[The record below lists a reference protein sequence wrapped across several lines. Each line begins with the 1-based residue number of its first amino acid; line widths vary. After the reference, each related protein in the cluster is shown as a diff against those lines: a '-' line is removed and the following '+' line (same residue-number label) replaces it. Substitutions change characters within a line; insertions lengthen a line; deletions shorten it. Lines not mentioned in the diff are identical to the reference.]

1 VSRAAIEK
9 KSGITERRIKAPPMF
24 DDDSKID
31 PSQGVV
37 AYLCAEFGVDERLP
51 IYAGG
56 LGVLAG
62 DHLKTASDLDLPL
75 VAVGLLYRE
84 GYFRQ
89 TLDGAGQQHAQPD
102 PLDLGTR
109 GLHALRD
116 ARGQPL
122 EVLVPMADHALHLN
136 VWRYDV
142 GRVPLFLLDADH
154 PSNSEADRAV
164 TARLYG
170 GGSDT
175 RLLQEIVLGIG
186 AVRALRALGL
196 QPSVWHLNEGHA
208 AFSALERIR
217 EAVQGGL
224 SFGAARELVAART
237 VFTTHTPVPAG
248 HDVFTHGQLHHW
260 LGEYLGS
267 LQTTERKLFELG
279 SDHRGGHRFNMTALA
294 LRTSRFHNGVSRIH
308 GDVASRAE
316 AHIWP
321 GTPPA
326 LNPITYVTNA
336 VHLPTFLA
344 PEWRE
349 RLARE
354 VPDWRRR
361 PLTPADTA
369 WIGTLARE
377 EFAGVRHALK
387 RRLLDTLRARLEAQH
402 HRNGLDPGEAARAV
416 GRLAQE
422 DPLVL
427 GFARRFA
434 TYKRAALLLH
444 EPERLLRLLSRDD
457 RPTLLV
463 FAGKA
468 HPHDAGG
475 QELIRRLYQ
484 TALQP
489 EFLGRLLVVEGYDIA
504 LASALVQGCDVWLNT
519 PEFPMEAS
527 GTSGMK
533 AAVNGGVNVSILDGW
548 WAEGCD
554 GQNGYGLEP
563 VDGLP
568 PAERD
573 RAEARVLLDVLEGE
587 VQRLYF
593 EDRADWERR
602 SRHAMR
608 TLIPTFG
615 SARMLR
621 DYMTRLYRPA
631 AAHGRRMSERNSR
644 SAVEFKR
651 WKKLLESQAPGVGV
665 DVRSRTPI
673 EVRVALNGLHAED
686 LRVEA
691 GGPEGDQVELPL
703 LRQDPEHADFGGVA
717 LPAGASQLRV
727 LPAHTLMAHRYELGC
742 IAVRDLV

>member
-1 VSRAAIEK
+1 
-9 KSGITERRIKAPPMF
+9 MF
-24 DDDSKID
+24 DDDSNID
-31 PSQGVV
+31 PGQGVV

-62 DHLKTASDLDLPL
+62 DHLKTASDLGLPL

-89 TLDGAGQQHAQPD
+89 TLDAIGQQHAQPD
-102 PLDLGTR
+102 PLDPVAL

-154 PSNSEADRAV
+154 PANTEVDRAV
-164 TARLYG
+164 TARLYS

-217 EAVQGGL
+217 EGVQGGL
-224 SFGAARELVAART
+224 SFGAARELVAACT

-260 LGEYLGS
+260 LGEYFGS
-267 LQTTERKLFELG
+267 LQTTERKLLALG
-279 SDHRGGHRFNMTALA
+279 SDHRGGHRFNMTAFA
-294 LRTSRFHNGVSRIH
+294 LRNSRFHNGVSRIH
-308 GDVASRAE
+308 GGVASRAE

-321 GTPPA
+321 NTPPE

-344 PEWRE
+344 PEWRD
-349 RLARE
+349 RLAQA
-354 VPDWRRR
+354 VPDWTRR
-361 PLTPADTA
+361 PLEAADTA
-369 WIGTLARE
+369 WIDAMSGD
-377 EFAGVRHALK
+377 EFGDVRRQLK
-387 RRLLDTLRARLEAQH
+387 RRLLGTLRDRLVAQH
-402 HRNGLDPGEAARAV
+402 ARNGLDPQQTARAV
-416 GRLAQE
+416 SRLDQE

-434 TYKRAALLLH
+434 TYKRATLLLSD
-444 EPERLLRLLSRDD
+444 PDRLLKLLTRDD

-468 HPHDAGG
+468 HPHDGGG
-475 QELIRRLYQ
+475 QDLIRRLYQ

-489 EFLGRLLVVEGYDIA
+489 EFIGRLLVVEGYDIA
-504 LASALVQGCDVWLNT
+504 FARALVQGCDVWLNT

-554 GQNGYGLEP
+554 GENGYGLAP
-563 VDGLP
+563 VDALQ

-573 RAEARVLLDVLEGE
+573 RAEARALLDVLQQE

-593 EDRADWERR
+593 DDRAAWERR

-608 TLIPTFG
+608 TLIPAFG

-621 DYMTRLYRPA
+621 EYMTRLYRPA
-631 AAHGRRMSERNSR
+631 ALHGRRMGERNSR

-651 WKKLLESQAPGVGV
+651 WKKLLESQGDGVRIELRTRAPL
-665 DVRSRTPI
+665 
-673 EVRVALNGLHAED
+673 EVRVALNGLHGED

-691 GGPEGDQVELPL
+691 GGAEGEQTELSL
-703 LRQDPEHADFGGVA
+703 LRQDGEHADFGGRV
-717 LPAGASQLRV
+717 LPAGATQLRV
-727 LPAHTLMAHRYELGC
+727 LPSHALMANRYELGC
-742 IAVRDLV
+742 LAVHDLA

>member
-1 VSRAAIEK
+1 
-9 KSGITERRIKAPPMF
+9 ML

-37 AYLCAEFGVDERLP
+37 AYLCAEFGVDEHLP

-89 TLDGAGQQHAQPD
+89 TLDAAGQQQAQPD
-102 PLDLGTR
+102 PLDLGIQ

-116 ARGQPL
+116 ARGRPL

-154 PSNSEADRAV
+154 PANSEADRAV

-208 AFSALERIR
+208 AFSAFERIR

-224 SFGAARELVAART
+224 SYGAARELVAAST

-260 LGEYLGS
+260 LGEYFGS
-267 LQTTERKLFELG
+267 LQTTERRLFALG
-279 SDHRGGHRFNMTALA
+279 SDQRGGHRFNMTAFA

-308 GDVASRAE
+308 GGVASRAE

-349 RLARE
+349 HLARE

-361 PLTPADTA
+361 PLAQADTD
-369 WIGTLARE
+369 WIGKLTADA
-377 EFAGVRHALK
+377 FAGVRRILK
-387 RRLLDTLRARLEAQH
+387 RRLLDTLRVRIEAQH
-402 HRNGLDPGEAARAV
+402 RRNGLDAGEAARAV
-416 GRLAQE
+416 GRLTLE

-434 TYKRAALLLH
+434 TYKRAALMLH
-444 EPERLLRLLSRDD
+444 EAERLQHLLGRDD

-468 HPHDAGG
+468 HPHDTGG

-489 EFLGRLLVVEGYDIA
+489 EFVGRLLVVEGYDIA
-504 LASALVQGCDVWLNT
+504 LASALGCDVWLNT
-519 PEFPMEAS
+519 PEYPMEAS

-533 AAVNGGVNVSILDGW
+533 AAINGGVNVSILDGW

-563 VDGLP
+563 VDAP
-568 PAERD
+568 SPFERD
-573 RAEARVLLDVLEGE
+573 RAEAAALLDVLEHQ

-593 EDRADWERR
+593 EDRAAWEQR

-608 TLIPTFG
+608 SLIPAFG

-621 DYMTRLYRPA
+621 DYMNKLYRPA

-651 WKKLLESQAPGVGV
+651 WKRLLRSRAPGVRIEL
-665 DVRSRTPI
+665 RSRAPL
-673 EVRVALNGLHAED
+673 EVRVVLNGLHAED

-691 GGPEGDQVELPL
+691 GAAEGEQVELRL
-703 LRQDPEHADFGGVA
+703 LRQDPEHADYGDVA
-717 LPAGASQLRV
+717 LPPAATQLRV
-727 LPAHTLMAHRYELGC
+727 LPSHALMANRYELGC
-742 IAVRDLV
+742 LAVHDLA